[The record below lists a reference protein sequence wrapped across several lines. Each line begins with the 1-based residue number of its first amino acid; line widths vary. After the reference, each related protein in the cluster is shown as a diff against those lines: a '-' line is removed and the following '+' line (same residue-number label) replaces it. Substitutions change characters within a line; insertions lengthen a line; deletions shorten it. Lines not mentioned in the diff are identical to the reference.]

1 MSKLTCLLCAL
12 LISNLAYAEQSQST
26 NGQVQLKKKNHSNSC
41 ATLDIQE
48 RDAAYM
54 GNYACK
60 NDEVYDFKLVQAV
73 KDSVIV
79 LGADNPKG
87 AKDCPL
93 DDWLF
98 HLKVTSDAPLD
109 TDWISIDSLRGKI
122 TGDEVLPGLKMQKNE
137 YHHGNIAG
145 KLSCVD
151 TQPAS

>member
-1 MSKLTCLLCAL
+1 MSKLTFLLCAL
-12 LISNLAYAEQSQST
+12 LISNLAYAEQSHA
-26 NGQVQLKKKNHSNSC
+26 NGQVQLKKKNEVKSC
-41 ATLDIQE
+41 ATLDIEE

-54 GNYACK
+54 GNYPCK
-60 NDEVYDFKLVQAV
+60 NDEVYDFKLEQAV
-73 KDSVIV
+73 KGSVIV

-98 HLKVTSDAPLD
+98 HLEVTSDALLD
-109 TDWISIDSLRGKI
+109 TDWISIESLKVKR
-122 TGDEVLPGLKMQKNE
+122 TGDDVLPGLKMQKNQ